1 MHFVRCHILLCFHI
15 FSISVF
21 FFSCV
26 FSPNEPVRFS
36 FFEKKKKKNQNKKMT
51 YVCVLTFVDK
61 RVVVTVNFEWWDDDA
76 HSPPHFSFS
85 LLGAM
90 LMMMRGASKM
100 FVLTRATCPRVFSS
114 LPSAC
119 VRVCNAFISRIHR
132 ATFSNVWWWRW
143 WMMSTTSSAKHGWQ
157 ISMLSSQDVPL
168 ARKGSSYF
176 SFYFRVCVCERLT
189 LAKMKKKFPIFQS
202 P

>member
-1 MHFVRCHILLCFHI
+1 
-15 FSISVF
+15 
-21 FFSCV
+21 
-26 FSPNEPVRFS
+26 
-36 FFEKKKKKNQNKKMT
+36 MT

-119 VRVCNAFISRIHR
+119 VRVCNAFISRIYIAPLSQMCDDDDDEWCR
-132 ATFSNVWWWRW
+132 RRQAQNTVDRFRCSRLKTSPWPGKALLTFLF
-143 WMMSTTSSAKHGWQ
+143 
-157 ISMLSSQDVPL
+157 I
-168 ARKGSSYF
+168 
-176 SFYFRVCVCERLT
+176 FRVCVWKVNTRQNEKEISYFSVPLRICFHVVFAHFCVL
-189 LAKMKKKFPIFQS
+189 S
-202 P
+202 PNEDGRNDE